1 MAFTVLD
8 LITEAAIMSGQVAA
22 GETMAPEESA
32 YGFNKLNQLVDEL
45 ASDKL
50 AIYREQRV
58 GPFSVTSGQ
67 GDITASSPI
76 TIGSG
81 ATWNTPRPEY
91 IDRAGV
97 IYTAGS
103 TPNPE
108 LPMRVFTTQEWAR
121 IITKGTTSTLSR
133 GLFYGRLFN
142 SSGYGNIYLYPVPS
156 ASFDIVLYVPVA
168 VAEFANDADGNPDYT
183 TVISLP
189 PGYRAMLISNLA
201 VVMSLGVKT
210 VDPDVRAE
218 AILTLA
224 DIKASNVVTHMDALN
239 CDEATLGRG
248 N

>member
-32 YGFNKLNQLVDEL
+32 YGFNKLNQLVDRL
-45 ASDKL
+45 ATDRL

-81 ATWNTPRPEY
+81 ATWNTARPIW

-103 TPNPE
+103 TPEPE
-108 LPMRVFTTQEWAR
+108 LPMRVLTTQEWAR
-121 IITKGTTSTLSR
+121 ITVKGITSTLSR
-133 GLFYGRLFN
+133 SLFSDLLFY

-156 ASFDIVLYVPVA
+156 ASFEVVLYVPVA
-168 VAEFANDADGNPDYT
+168 AEEFSNDADGNPAYT

-189 PGYRAMLISNLA
+189 PGYRPMLISNLA
-201 VVMSLGVKT
+201 KILCIGTKAI
-210 VDPDVRAE
+210 DPDLREQADN
-218 AILTLA
+218 TL
-224 DIKASNVVTHMDALN
+224 DHVKMSN
-239 CDEATLGRG
+239 
-248 N
+248 